1 VPSQLARQWFEE
13 YPGLFDED
21 DLRLNGTQG
30 HEKYHFYEWYVAVH
44 LFQRDGAVSMVEKYD
59 SPTHRRKFA
68 RYQELLAGLSEPQR
82 GVLSAIR
89 ADHVQLPDLLV
100 LARDGESFSFAEV
113 KGQGDRLLPRQIAS
127 HEVIRQELN
136 VRVEVVKVML
146 TDLEPTGASH

>member
-1 VPSQLARQWFEE
+1 
-13 YPGLFDED
+13 
-21 DLRLNGTQG
+21 
-30 HEKYHFYEWYVAVH
+30 
-44 LFQRDGAVSMVEKYD
+44 M
-59 SPTHRRKFA
+59 
-68 RYQELLAGLSEPQR
+68 
-82 GVLSAIR
+82 LSAIR